1 MPIVSGT
8 GPVQA
13 PVAQALAT
21 RSLLESQAGSGWDDA
36 PRIDG
41 YEVVGVLGAGGMG
54 VVWRARQLGTE
65 REVAIKLLRE
75 GGATATARMRFAR
88 EVELAARLEHPHIAR
103 IYESGVYQGN
113 YYYAME
119 LVEGTHL
126 DQYVT
131 RAKLSQDQIV
141 QLMIAVCNAVQQAHV
156 KGIIHR
162 DLKPSNVM
170 VSADGQPH
178 VLDFGLAKGMEEIS
192 SEATLPGAVAGT
204 LAFMAPEQA
213 RGLVRQT
220 DTRSDV
226 YSLGKILFLLLTG
239 QPAHSLEGSSYEVQQ
254 RVAEMDVRRP
264 RDLKKGFNSDVEAVL
279 LKAMDRDPDK
289 RYAMAGDLAHD
300 LTRYLNG
307 EPVSAKPATVFY
319 FLRKRVWKHRY
330 RVTTALAVILLV
342 CGIAV
347 RGYFQEA
354 RQAALTRSANDFINW
369 YIRLDSRIPG
379 QLGLAEDRKMELAD
393 QRIVGLF
400 GKDAAG
406 EAALRHALGTLQL
419 AAGNFELAE
428 PQLRRV
434 VELNDRESKV
444 AANEKIRAG
453 RLGAGAARRG
463 NFRPGRASM
472 RGRSKRARK
481 VSRSRR
487 QQHPACEE
495 HAGADS
501 QRSRPAEPGAGNGR

>member
-1 MPIVSGT
+1 MTEGMPIVSGT

-88 EVELAARLEHPHIAR
+88 EVELASWLEDPHIAR

-204 LAFMAPEQA
+204 LAFMATEQA

-254 RVAEMDVRRP
+254 RVAEMDVRR
-264 RDLKKGFNSDVEAVL
+264 R
-279 LKAMDRDPDK
+279 
-289 RYAMAGDLAHD
+289 
-300 LTRYLNG
+300 
-307 EPVSAKPATVFY
+307 AT
-319 FLRKRVWKHRY
+319 
-330 RVTTALAVILLV
+330 
-342 CGIAV
+342 
-347 RGYFQEA
+347 
-354 RQAALTRSANDFINW
+354 
-369 YIRLDSRIPG
+369 
-379 QLGLAEDRKMELAD
+379 
-393 QRIVGLF
+393 
-400 GKDAAG
+400 
-406 EAALRHALGTLQL
+406 
-419 AAGNFELAE
+419 
-428 PQLRRV
+428 
-434 VELNDRESKV
+434 
-444 AANEKIRAG
+444 
-453 RLGAGAARRG
+453 
-463 NFRPGRASM
+463 
-472 RGRSKRARK
+472 
-481 VSRSRR
+481 
-487 QQHPACEE
+487 
-495 HAGADS
+495 
-501 QRSRPAEPGAGNGR
+501 